1 MQVTEVTAAAPVQL
15 LASGTNRWVHIYVE
29 RAPVRIKYS
38 TNAPNSPLTGT
49 TGALITPDEDRS
61 AVVKLSG
68 FEANGAV
75 SAIALQGT
83 SSVTVLTGALS

>member
-1 MQVTEVTAAAPVQL
+1 MQVIEVTAAAPVTL

-29 RAPVRIKYS
+29 RAPVRIKYALN
-38 TNAPNSPLTGT
+38 TPDFPLSGT
-49 TGALITPDEDRS
+49 VGALINPDEEKS

-68 FEANGAV
+68 FEANGAI

-83 SSVTVLTGALS
+83 ANVTVLTGALT